1 MAVRKA
7 QYWFKKF
14 NEGYTGI
21 EFNEIPGRP
30 LIVADSGAAILNAVE
45 TNSSIGTSKFS
56 DKLGISQTSVIPNPK
71 AHGKVNKCCR
81 REVLH
86 ELTEK
91 QV

>member
-21 EFNEIPGRP
+21 EFNEIPVRK
-30 LIVADSGAAILNAVE
+30 LILADSDAAILNAVE

-56 DKLGISQTSVIPNPK
+56 DKLGISQTSVIRTLHV
-71 AHGKVNKCCR
+71 HGKVNKCCR
-81 REVLH
+81 EFPN